1 MADTEV
7 EAGCRQ
13 SVFGDGGNALFERE
27 ETWLL
32 SVAIPIGDAEYTGL
46 ETKPHWY
53 EPLAPEDASHGAVGR
68 LRPWRDGRIGSQPD
82 GPWRNRPFPK
92 CRMVNSLTY
101 ICLEKYM

>member
-7 EAGCRQ
+7 EASSRQ

-27 ETWLL
+27 EAWLL
-32 SVAIPIGDAEYTGL
+32 SVAIPIGDAEDTGL

-68 LRPWRDGRIGSQPD
+68 LDNHQ
-82 GPWRNRPFPK
+82 GPIPETIR
-92 CRMVNSLTY
+92 L
-101 ICLEKYM
+101 L